1 MDDFFVT
8 LGMNLERRAHALLLP
23 PVKVFIAHAQADH
36 DLWREVQ
43 EHLGTLVH
51 GSGLI
56 SSFGRPSDD
65 EEMNEIVARN
75 IDVAEVVL
83 VLVSPSF
90 LASHACMAL
99 DVPRII
105 ARSAAGRA
113 HVVPILAR
121 ECGLSGTPFA
131 DVQMRPVDGGPIVSR
146 ADRDA
151 AWREVVREVACLAGS
166 LQARQVVRER
176 GFGIGGASALL
187 RKQRHAPDVE
197 TALKRASHALE
208 LVLDRCS
215 PRARWLL
222 MSAAA
227 FAPAAV
233 PLDWVVPPP
242 EPAAEHLAATSALG
256 ELERLRLVAVD
267 EVAGTL
273 SMHPSLRACVKRL
286 ASPEAWEQVA
296 SWAVGMVER
305 WLARAGSELVEARL
319 SPLREALALAQEMH
333 DELAA
338 TALYERFADH
348 FRTRGAPPGTH
359 AWYESEIAVAE
370 KTFGPEHPKVASLLA
385 DVAQVAAR
393 AGAEEGARALME
405 RSISLTEKL
414 HGRDHLKV
422 ANRLAALAQMLEE
435 TGQPEKALPVM
446 QRIVHV
452 NLRALGRKHP
462 EVAGWLF
469 SLATLWRTLGRPD
482 QALIPMQRAIDVL
495 EQAPA
500 PGHPCLDVPFLRKKL
515 AELREELDGS
525 SEPPGAPPAA

>member
-1 MDDFFVT
+1 
-8 LGMNLERRAHALLLP
+8 
-23 PVKVFIAHAQADH
+23 
-36 DLWREVQ
+36 
-43 EHLGTLVH
+43 VH
-51 GSGLI
+51 RSGLI
-56 SSFGRPSDD
+56 SLFGRPSDN
-65 EEMNEIVARN
+65 EEMNDIVARA
-75 IDVAEVVL
+75 IDSADIVL

-90 LASHACMAL
+90 LASYACMAL
-99 DVPRII
+99 DLRRIM

-121 ECGLSGTPFA
+121 ACGLTETPFA
-131 DVQMRPVDGGPIVSR
+131 DVQMRPVDGGLIASR
-146 ADRDA
+146 ADREA
-151 AWREVVREVACLAGS
+151 AWRDVVREVACLVGS
-166 LQARQVVRER
+166 LQARRVVREH
-176 GFGIGGASALL
+176 GFGIGRASALR
-187 RKQRHAPDVE
+187 RKQLHAPDVE
-197 TALKRASHALE
+197 TPLERPGPASNALE

-222 MSAAA
+222 MSAAV

-233 PLDWVVPPP
+233 PLEWVVPPP
-242 EPAAEHLAATSALG
+242 EPTAEDRAATSALG
-256 ELERLRLVAVD
+256 ELERMRLVVVN
-267 EVAGTL
+267 EGAGALT
-273 SMHPSLRACVKRL
+273 MHPSLRACIKRL

-319 SPLREALALAQEMH
+319 PHLREVFALAQEMD

-348 FRTRGAPPGTH
+348 FRTRSAAPGTH

-370 KTFGPEHPKVASLLA
+370 KAFGPEHPKVASLLA

-393 AGAEEGARALME
+393 AGAVEGARALME
-405 RSISLTEKL
+405 RSITLTEKL
-414 HGRDHLKV
+414 HGRDHLEV
-422 ANRLAALAQMLEE
+422 ANRLAMLAQMLEE
-435 TGQPEKALPVM
+435 TGQPEMALPFM
-446 QRIVHV
+446 QRVVHI
-452 NLRALGRKHP
+452 NLKALGRKHAD
-462 EVAGWLF
+462 VAGWLF

-495 EQAPA
+495 EQARA
-500 PGHPCLDVPFLRKKL
+500 PGHPCLDIPFLRKKL